1 MSSTIIEI
9 LVSKNYKYTKS
20 NMYYTFTKEISKI
33 TGEEILPHTLFSI
46 NYKEKYCI
54 FYDFEITKYDDY
66 REIININYKLILKP
80 QPKINLPLFNS
91 FIFNKIDL

>member
-33 TGEEILPHTLFSI
+33 TGEEILPHTAFSI
-46 NYKEKYCI
+46 NYKEKYCY
-54 FYDFEITKYDDY
+54 FNDFEINLYDDY
-66 REIININYKLILKP
+66 REVISYHYKLILKP
-80 QPKINLPLFNS
+80 QPKIEPPSFN
-91 FIFNKIDL
+91 IFVFTKIE